1 MSNRTSY
8 SVSEDRL
15 LGLISQIY
23 DAGLDASC
31 WNDTLKSMA
40 EFFQAEQNNLKIID
54 SNSRNLNQYYVYNR
68 DPYWIQCYKD
78 YFFQVDPWMKM
89 LHNSN
94 KPIIACTNDIF
105 SDREYKQMEIY
116 HDYVVPNN
124 CHYGMGGMANV
135 SEDFKIYLAMQRGY
149 NRGAFHQDQLAL
161 YKMLAPHIN
170 QAALINQRTQQLE
183 FQRSTL
189 QQALNRINS
198 AVFVVNDSRRVQFM
212 NSAAESLLD
221 QHPAMSI
228 RRGSLQLA
236 DLRNNQQLKE
246 LIINA
251 TLGRADSQI
260 VEAGGMQYKQAGN
273 DKGLS
278 ILVSPLSRHNI
289 DFNLSGN
296 KAAMVMISMNK
307 ETAQPAQEML
317 MAIYQ
322 LTESEAKITSLLCAG
337 LTLAEISERLRL
349 TLNTVKTHLKAGFQ
363 KTGTRRQAEL
373 VNLINSG
380 PVGIVSQR

>member
-1 MSNRTSY
+1 
-8 SVSEDRL
+8 
-15 LGLISQIY
+15 
-23 DAGLDASC
+23 
-31 WNDTLKSMA
+31 MA

-54 SNSRNLNQYYVYNR
+54 SNSRNLNQYYVHNR

-105 SDREYKQMEIY
+105 SNREYKQMEIY

-161 YKMLAPHIN
+161 YKKLAPHIN

-183 FQRSTL
+183 LQRNTL
-189 QQALNRINS
+189 QQALNRISS

-212 NSAAESLLD
+212 NTAAESLLD
-221 QHPAMSI
+221 QHPALSF
-228 RRGSLQLA
+228 RRGALQLGTA
-236 DLRNNQQLKE
+236 QYNQQLAN
-246 LIINA
+246 LINNA
-251 TLGRADSQI
+251 TVGRADSRV
-260 VEAGGMQYKQAGN
+260 VEAGGMQFTQAGHA
-273 DKGLS
+273 KGLS
-278 ILVSPLSRHNI
+278 ILVSPLSRDNI
-289 DFNLSGN
+289 DFNLTGN
-296 KAAMVMISMNK
+296 RAAMVMISGVN

-317 MAIYQ
+317 VAIYQ
-322 LTESEAKITSLLCAG
+322 LTESEAKVTSLLCAG
-337 LTLAEISERLRL
+337 LTLAEISEQLRL
-349 TLNTVKTHLKAGFQ
+349 TLNTVKTHLKAVFQ

-373 VNLINSG
+373 VNLINTG
-380 PVGIVSQR
+380 PVGILNQD